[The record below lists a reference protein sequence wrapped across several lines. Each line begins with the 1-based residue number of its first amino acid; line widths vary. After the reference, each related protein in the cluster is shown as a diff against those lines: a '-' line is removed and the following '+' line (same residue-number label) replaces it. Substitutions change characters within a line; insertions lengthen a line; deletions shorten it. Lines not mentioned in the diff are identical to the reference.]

1 VERLGPRS
9 VEHLVQGQRDLRV
22 NVASR
27 TTEEARETAPL
38 RIFKP
43 SRTGADIHSVTV
55 TLNSPA
61 RVATLVGALV
71 LTGLAAVVFLVGR
84 SALGD
89 SSAAATKPAP
99 VTHTTPRTMPK
110 PSVARPAAHAKPHPR
125 VASGLPA
132 RIDHALR
139 YSRVVIVSVS
149 MPGAPVDS
157 IVRSEAR
164 AAAQA
169 SRAGFVR
176 ISALNETAV
185 AALVAK
191 AGVLPEPAVLVV
203 KRPGTVMS
211 TFSVT
216 DSATIAQAV
225 AQARR

>member
-1 VERLGPRS
+1 
-9 VEHLVQGQRDLRV
+9 
-22 NVASR
+22 
-27 TTEEARETAPL
+27 
-38 RIFKP
+38 
-43 SRTGADIHSVTV
+43 VTV

-61 RVATLVGALV
+61 RIATLVGALV

-89 SSAAATKPAP
+89 GSAAATSPTP
-99 VTHTTPRTMPK
+99 VTHATPKTTPK
-110 PSVARPAAHAKPHPR
+110 PNGARPAAHAKLHPR

-139 YSRVVIVSVS
+139 YSRIVVISIS
-149 MPGAPVDS
+149 IPGAPVDA

-164 AAAQA
+164 DAAQA
-169 SRAGFVR
+169 SGAGFVR

-191 AGVLPEPAVLVV
+191 AGVLPDPAVLVV
-203 KRPGTVMS
+203 KRPGVVTT

-216 DSATIAQAV
+216 DSGTIAQAV

>member
-1 VERLGPRS
+1 
-9 VEHLVQGQRDLRV
+9 
-22 NVASR
+22 
-27 TTEEARETAPL
+27 
-38 RIFKP
+38 
-43 SRTGADIHSVTV
+43 VTV
-55 TLNSPA
+55 TLNSPT
-61 RVATLVGALV
+61 RIATLVGALV

-89 SSAAATKPAP
+89 GSAAATNSAP
-99 VTHTTPRTMPK
+99 VTHAAPKTTTK
-110 PSVARPAAHAKPHPR
+110 PAGARPTAHAKAHPR

-139 YSRVVIVSVS
+139 YSRIVVVSIS
-149 MPGAPVDS
+149 IPGAPVDA

-169 SRAGFVR
+169 SHAGFVR
-176 ISALNETAV
+176 ISALNEAAV

-191 AGVLPEPAVLVV
+191 AGVLPDPAVLVV
-203 KRPGTVMS
+203 TRPGVVKT

-216 DSATIAQAV
+216 DSGTIAQAV

>member
-1 VERLGPRS
+1 M
-9 VEHLVQGQRDLRV
+9 
-22 NVASR
+22 
-27 TTEEARETAPL
+27 
-38 RIFKP
+38 
-43 SRTGADIHSVTV
+43 TV

-61 RVATLVGALV
+61 RIATLVGALV

-89 SSAAATKPAP
+89 GSAAATNPAP
-99 VTHTTPRTMPK
+99 VTHTTPKTTPK
-110 PSVARPAAHAKPHPR
+110 PSGARPATHAKPHPR

-139 YSRVVIVSVS
+139 YSRIVVVSIS
-149 MPGAPVDS
+149 IPGAPVDA

-164 AAAQA
+164 AGAQA

-191 AGVLPEPAVLVV
+191 AGVLPDPAVLVV
-203 KRPGTVMS
+203 KRPGVVTT

-216 DSATIAQAV
+216 DSGTIAQAV